1 MTFANPLPPW
11 AIAAAVALAVLVAW
25 AAYSR
30 APIARR
36 RRGALSTLRAVTLLV
51 LVLLLMRPVRSGGPD
66 DAADA
71 VVPILV
77 DVSRSMGIEDVRQAR
92 RIDRAREILTGSLL
106 PALSSRFRTDVLAFG
121 EEARPAQ
128 PSALG
133 ATGRRSDLGG
143 ALAAVRDRYQGRPV
157 AGIVILSDGGDTS
170 HSGEEADL
178 AGIPPV
184 FAIPIG
190 ATAVERD
197 REVLSVTAAEAVLDD
212 SRVDLAVS
220 AVSRGYGTAPI
231 EIRLLENGRP
241 LEVRRVA
248 PSADGIPVSEI
259 FKVAPAPGAATVYT
273 IDVPADAREIV
284 PENNRRSV
292 LVQPP
297 ARPRRVLLVQG
308 APGFEGTF
316 LRRAWNGDPG
326 LEVDSVVRK
335 GKNEQGNDTFY
346 IQASAART
354 ASLATGFPVETKD
367 LFAYDAIVLA
377 NVEGASLTS
386 AQLETTREFVGRR
399 GGGLLVLGAQSFTRR
414 GFIDTPLEELLPLDA
429 ADRGR
434 GVLPAAAQAPR
445 AANRVALTPAGETH
459 PIMQLTAAHD
469 ETRKR
474 WDAVPA
480 LAAIAALG
488 GPRPGATVLAVTSGA
503 GGAPRALV
511 AVQRYGEGRSMIFT
525 GEAAWRWRMMLPAN
539 DRSYDTFWRQAVR
552 WLALPAT
559 DPVTIVAPAGA
570 AAGDA
575 VALRIAARDAA
586 FATLRDPDVKVRV
599 TRPDGRVESI
609 PAVLDTGA
617 GGNATFVARLRAD
630 DAGVYRTTAE
640 VQAGGAE
647 PITTSTSLLVG
658 GADPE
663 MADPRVNLRV
673 LQRLAAATGGRIIE
687 PSETGALTQALQ
699 SAVPAA
705 VGRIRTDLW
714 HNGWSFLAIVFL
726 MAGEWLLRRRWG
738 LR

>member
-1 MTFANPLPPW
+1 VTFANPLPPW
-11 AIAAAVALAVLVAW
+11 ALAAAAALAVLVAW

-36 RRGALSTLRAVTLLV
+36 RRGVLSTLRAVTLLV
-51 LVLLLMRPVRSGGPD
+51 LVILLMRPVRSGSPD

-77 DVSRSMGIEDVRQAR
+77 DASRSMGIEDVRQAR

-106 PALSSRFRTDVLAFG
+106 PALSSRFQTDVLAFG
-121 EEARPAQ
+121 EETRPVE

-157 AGIVILSDGGDTS
+157 AGIVILSDGGDTG

-178 AGIPPV
+178 DGIPPV

-190 ATAVERD
+190 AAAVERD

-220 AVSRGYGTAPI
+220 AVSRGYGTAPV

-248 PSADGIPVSEI
+248 PSADGVPVSEI

-335 GKNEQGNDTFY
+335 GKNEQGSDTFY

-354 ASLATGFPVETKD
+354 ASLVTGFPVETKD

-386 AQLETTREFVGRR
+386 AQLESTREFVGRR

-414 GFIDTPLEELLPLDA
+414 GLIDTPLEELLPLDA

-525 GEAAWRWRMMLPAN
+525 GEAAWRWRMMLPAS

-559 DPVTIVAPAGA
+559 DPVAIVAPAGA

-575 VALRIAARDAA
+575 VALRITARDAA
-586 FATLRDPDVKVRV
+586 FAPLRDADVTVHV
-599 TRPDGRVESI
+599 TRPDARVESI

-617 GGNATFVARLRAD
+617 GGTATFVARLRAD

-640 VQAGGAE
+640 VRAGGAE
-647 PITTSTSLLVG
+647 PIAASTSLLVG

-673 LQRLAAATGGRIIE
+673 LQRLAAATSGRIIE

-714 HNGWSFLAIVFL
+714 HTGWSFLAIVFL
-726 MAGEWLLRRRWG
+726 MAGEWVLRRRWG